1 MQIREEDLKDEHGAW
16 LRSTY
21 DEVICLPMLE
31 LSCGRSVFVDEYFYL
46 YNFGIGSN
54 DLMVDSKL
62 QLKVADYVKYNKRR
76 YECKKNDG

>member
-1 MQIREEDLKDEHGAW
+1 
-16 LRSTY
+16 
-21 DEVICLPMLE
+21 MLE
-31 LSCGRSVFVDEYFYL
+31 LSCGRNVFVDEYFYL

-54 DLMVDSKL
+54 DLMLDSKL